1 MSRGPA
7 IGLIDGE
14 HHPAAVRE
22 SLDRLDGERGV
33 AAVVFCGGEEKLRRE
48 VLERPEVHY
57 GRAVAVEDDAAA
69 ALRRAARESAAA
81 TVVDLADEP
90 VLTGARRLRL
100 AALALSLGLDYE
112 APGTSLRAPRYER
125 LGYAGPKLAVIATGK
140 RTGKTA
146 LAGHWAMLLRE
157 RGLEPV
163 IVCMGRGG
171 PAEPQLAEPGIS
183 LEELVAI
190 AEEGR
195 HAASDYL
202 EGAMLAGVTTVGCR
216 RVGGGLAGE
225 PHASNVSAGARL
237 AAERSPGAIV
247 FESSG
252 ACVPPVQVDRT
263 LCLVRER
270 EEALGALGP
279 YRIMR
284 AGLALVMDPAEE
296 RLAAEVADFCPG
308 PVMRCALRPEPAE
321 ELPGDAR
328 VALFS
333 RREIPPWM
341 CSSGG
346 RPTRSRAWLS
356 SARPRRSPPP
366 SRGRIARQSP
376 RPTGVRGNRAPT
388 EYGGSPAAGVGRTW
402 GTSVAQGRSSSCA
415 ASDAATVRM
424 SATTASGSNSEIS
437 RRVSC
442 AARTAAS

>member
-333 RREIPPWM
+333 
-341 CSSGG
+341 
-346 RPTRSRAWLS
+346 
-356 SARPRRSPPP
+356 
-366 SRGRIARQSP
+366 
-376 RPTGVRGNRAPT
+376 TG
-388 EYGGSPAAGVGRTW
+388 AGVCEGLEP
-402 GTSVAQGRSSSCA
+402 VVSSDSLARRAALEADLDRA
-415 ASDAATVRM
+415 ASERCDVYLTELKAAAIDTVAARALREGARVVFVRNRPVGVGGDLDAALM
-424 SATTASGSNSEIS
+424 ELYEGG
-437 RRVSC
+437 
-442 AARTAAS
+442 